1 MMKRRWAL
9 LLAAALLAGAFAG
22 CSTENG
28 WGGESGPSPSYAAL
42 QVRKDCTGPAD
53 TDFARS
59 VREFQKLCPD
69 ARISYEAREGG
80 RLVFGSAGV

>member
-9 LLAAALLAGAFAG
+9 LLAAALLAGAFTG

-28 WGGESGPSPSYAAL
+28 WGGESGPSYAAL
-42 QVRKDCTGPAD
+42 QVGKDCTGPAD
-53 TDFARS
+53 TDFARYA
-59 VREFQKLCPD
+59 REFQKLCPD

-80 RLVFGSAGV
+80 RLVLGSAGV